1 MVHIHKELAVSEDFA
16 WGWGVVS
23 QVRDLITGGTG
34 PVDYHKVNASVIPA
48 SDDAGAQT
56 SDVQTELDLRL
67 TIVNANKKF
76 ALLGGSQTQVFSVAP
91 TTQPHHAVPQSQV
104 TSQIAAAVSGIANNY
119 AKRNNVLGLD
129 QTAPFTPT
137 KDYHPAT
144 KLYVDNKI
152 VAIGAGDMA
161 KATYDKNDNGVV
173 DNSEALGGIAAKD
186 AFMYRGTGA
195 ALDANSLVEQG
206 NWSGTAITNA
216 PDDTATL
223 IANFVGAPAGMAL
236 QTAFSQGTGRLS
248 DRVFDGSTWGAW
260 NVALDH
266 NDIINNFKGSTSPY
280 AVASAN
286 AVKKLHGMIQ
296 GIEGVPV
303 GSIVAFGGNISTIPA
318 DWKLCDGKGITP
330 DLNNMFIKGVTDPNH
345 VNATGGT
352 KAATMP
358 SHTHA
363 ANHGHTGTAASAGS
377 HFHSARHNHTGSIW
391 KLHVSGHTHFVSTEK
406 HPIPGNQATPDVV
419 IGSLREGTGAKW
431 DVLQPVPPADP
442 KAHNV
447 GTTRAG
453 QQDLSGPVVIDPV
466 TFNTGSSGVHTHTI
480 SIPSVAIN
488 TGSAVAVGDNEPPFY
503 TLMYIMKIA

>member
-67 TIVNANKKF
+67 TIANANKKF

-129 QTAPFTPT
+129 QTSPFTPT

-216 PDDTATL
+216 PDNSATL
-223 IANFVGAPAGMAL
+223 IANFVGAPGGMAL
-236 QTAFSQGTGRLS
+236 QTAFSQGTGRIA
-248 DRVFDGSTWGAW
+248 DRVFDGTAWGAW
-260 NVALDH
+260 SVTLDH
-266 NDIINNFKGSTSPY
+266 NDIVNNFTGSASPY

-286 AVKKLHGMIQ
+286 TVKQLHGMIQ

-303 GSIVAFGGNISTIPA
+303 GSIVAFSGNISNIPS

-330 DLNNMFIKGVTDPNH
+330 DLNNMFIKGVTDPNLAG
-345 VNATGGT
+345 VSGGT
-352 KAATMP
+352 KKATMP
-358 SHTHA
+358 SHTHT
-363 ANHGHTGTAASAGS
+363 ANHGHVGSAAASGIHS
-377 HFHSARHNHTGSIW
+377 HTMSHTHPATLNKVHIPS
-391 KLHVSGHTHFVSTEK
+391 HTHFASTEK
-406 HPIPGNQATPDVV
+406 HRTPDNSNYIPDIV
-419 IGSLREGTGAKW
+419 IDSIKEGTGTRY
-431 DVLQPVPPADP
+431 DVVMPTPPSKSSKHVGSTESGSFDVTGAVSVGATNAVTSNSI
-442 KAHNV
+442 AHHHAV
-447 GTTRAG
+447 
-453 QQDLSGPVVIDPV
+453 
-466 TFNTGSSGVHTHTI
+466 
-480 SIPSVAIN
+480 SIPSAAIT
-488 TGSAVAVGDNEPPFY
+488 TGSASAAGDNEPPFY